1 MEINAARAAR
11 RAKSDTNGNGD
22 LSLGEFS
29 GLWMGLTEPLRI
41 RGFEFFDS
49 DANGQII
56 KAASDQRC
64 VGIVE
69 RFDRNGDGA
78 LSMDD
83 RRRKHGSRHH
93 DDYDDDDSDRH

>member
-1 MEINAARAAR
+1 MDGADRAIAH
-11 RAKSDTNGNGD
+11 K
-22 LSLGEFS
+22 
-29 GLWMGLTEPLRI
+29 
-41 RGFEFFDS
+41 GFEFLDS

-56 KAASDQRC
+56 KAAIDQRC

-83 RRRKHGSRHH
+83 
-93 DDYDDDDSDRH
+93 

>member
-1 MEINAARAAR
+1 MDGADRAIAH
-11 RAKSDTNGNGD
+11 K
-22 LSLGEFS
+22 
-29 GLWMGLTEPLRI
+29 
-41 RGFEFFDS
+41 GFEFLDS

-56 KAASDQRC
+56 KAAIDQRC

-93 DDYDDDDSDRH
+93 DDYDDDDSGRQ